1 MPIWLQIIM
10 KCILCELRKAKRYCP
25 AKKMQICAVC
35 CGEKRGVEINCP
47 LDCPYYVEGQKY
59 QQEKITRQRV
69 KKEGVQS
76 YIRRAELYNK
86 YPEIFAKIELVL
98 VGTFRTDGRL
108 RNEEVAGALEL
119 VIKTLDTEKK
129 GVLYN
134 YMSESRVVNEI
145 ATMVLA
151 VIREHKDSPELRQG
165 RITLDYA
172 KEVVEEFLK
181 EVKFYIEVDS
191 NPQAYLVHIS
201 RYHPEKSETTQNG
214 GSLIISP

>member
-1 MPIWLQIIM
+1 M

-145 ATMVLA
+145 AIMVLA

-172 KEVVEEFLK
+172 KEVVKEFLK

-201 RYHPEKSETTQNG
+201 RYHPEKSETAQNG